1 MKIFT
6 ATSFA
11 VLLATSNT
19 CLSAIL
25 FTGQAITSSHTQGST
40 SLVVKSDGSAY
51 TTNSSIP
58 GITATFG
65 YDMICS
71 ALSSNTMQNGAP
83 FVDPAATLISLDK
96 DINQEITGFQQWTGG
111 SASCTINGNWTGV
124 NKTSGVSF
132 TGSGK
137 NYSTSPNEGKQPGSH
152 SAQISKH
159 ISHTCPIQTCGG
171 NTGVICP

>member
-1 MKIFT
+1 MKISI
-6 ATSFA
+6 AVSFA
-11 VLLATSNT
+11 VLLSMSNI

-25 FTGQAITSSHTQGST
+25 FTGQKITSAHSQGSIT
-40 SLVVKSDGSAY
+40 LVVKSAGSAY
-51 TTNSSIP
+51 TTNSGIP

-65 YDMICS
+65 YDMTCS
-71 ALSSNTMQNGAP
+71 SLSSDVMQNGVP
-83 FVDPAATLISLDK
+83 FVEPSATLISLNK
-96 DINQEITGFQQWTGG
+96 DIDQEITGFQQWNGG

-124 NKTSGVSF
+124 NKTSGVTF

-159 ISHTCPIQTCGG
+159 IPHTCPIQTCGG